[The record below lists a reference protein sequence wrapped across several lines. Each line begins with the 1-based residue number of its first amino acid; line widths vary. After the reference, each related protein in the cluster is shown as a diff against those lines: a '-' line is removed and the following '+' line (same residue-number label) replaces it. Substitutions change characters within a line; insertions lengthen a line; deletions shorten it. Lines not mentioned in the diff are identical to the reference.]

1 MLRSMIGAAVAA
13 LSAVAALAAPVYK
26 IEAIPSADEFVPA
39 RATAINRHGDVVGQ
53 ADTPDGQQ
61 VSFKYSNGQLSR
73 LADDLGVGVLDI
85 NDAGD
90 TLGQAAERNVVWR
103 ADGTREE
110 LGTTSL
116 KALNRHGDA
125 AGWYWFPG
133 DVRSHASFYKSGCL
147 TDLGGWD
154 GGDRLSIGNGIND
167 LGQVVGVAYFE
178 NNRGSAAVVWE
189 NGVIRHIEGLPGEAF
204 GEGIAINAKGHVVGT
219 SSNFGWSDGFI
230 HDGSARVLPGIKS
243 KPFIPA
249 ALNNRDVVVGTVA
262 QRAALSIR
270 GKSYMLKSL
279 LNESG
284 KGWMALEAAL
294 DINDRG
300 QIVGV
305 GVYRFQRRAFIAT
318 PVKPNE

>member
-1 MLRSMIGAAVAA
+1 MLRSMIGAALAA

-26 IEAIPSADEFVPA
+26 IEAIPSTDAFVPA
-39 RATAINRHGDVVGQ
+39 RAVAINGHGDVVGQ
-53 ADTPDGQQ
+53 ADTPDGQR
-61 VSFKYSNGQLSR
+61 VSFKYSNGQVSR
-73 LADDLGVGVLDI
+73 LADDAGVDVLDV

-90 TLGQAAERNVVWR
+90 ILGQAAERNVVWR

-110 LGTTSL
+110 WGVTSL

-133 DVRSHASFYKSGCL
+133 GVRSHASFYSNGCL
-147 TDLGGWD
+147 TDLGGWG
-154 GGDRLSIGNGIND
+154 GGDWLSIGNGIND
-167 LGQVVGVAYFE
+167 LGQVVGVAFFD

-189 NGVIRHIEGLPGEAF
+189 NGAIRQIEGLANAAF
-204 GEGIAINAKGHVVGT
+204 SEGIAINTKGHVVGM

-230 HDGSARVLPGIKS
+230 NDGVPRVLPGFKS
-243 KPFIPA
+243 KPFIPV
-249 ALNNRDVVVGTVA
+249 ALNNRDVVVGTVD
-262 QRAALSIR
+262 QRAALSIM

-279 LNESG
+279 LDESA
-284 KGWMALEAAL
+284 KGWIALEAAL

-318 PVKPNE
+318 LVAPGE